1 MRIRIDFIS
10 NSKYAT
16 RNTYIMGKKLKEKEI
31 TVTIG
36 LDDTNMPEKIV
47 WNATDNEAPQECK
60 AMLLSLFD
68 KDHRDTYKI
77 DIWTKEMQVVEMDR
91 MMYQTLKALAD
102 TYFRATKNNK
112 LASQLKQFAEYF
124 GEETKS
130 VGQ

>member
-1 MRIRIDFIS
+1 M
-10 NSKYAT
+10 T
-16 RNTYIMGKKLKEKEI
+16 QKEI
-31 TVTIG
+31 TLKVT
-36 LDDTNMPEKIV
+36 LDNQNMPEKII
-47 WNATDNEAPQECK
+47 WDATDNPQSQECK

-102 TYFRATKNNK
+102 TYFKATKNSK
-112 LASQLKQFAEYF
+112 LASQMRQFAEFF

-130 VGQ
+130 VGKQ

>member
-1 MRIRIDFIS
+1 
-10 NSKYAT
+10 
-16 RNTYIMGKKLKEKEI
+16 MGKQLKEKEI
-31 TVTIG
+31 TIKIG
-36 LDDTNMPEKIV
+36 LDDTNMPEKIIR
-47 WNATDNEAPQECK
+47 NATDNEAPQECK
-60 AMLLSLFD
+60 AMLLALFD

-77 DIWTKEMQVVEMDR
+77 DLWTKEMQVVEMDR
-91 MMYQTLKALAD
+91 MMYQTLKSLAD

>member
-1 MRIRIDFIS
+1 M
-10 NSKYAT
+10 T
-16 RNTYIMGKKLKEKEI
+16 QKEI
-31 TVTIG
+31 SLKIS
-36 LDDTNMPEKIV
+36 LDEKNMPEKII
-47 WNATDNEAPQECK
+47 WDATDSNQTQECK

-102 TYFRATKNNK
+102 TYFNATKNNK
-112 LASQLKQFAEYF
+112 LASQMRQFAEYF

-130 VGQ
+130 VGE

>member
-1 MRIRIDFIS
+1 M
-10 NSKYAT
+10 T
-16 RNTYIMGKKLKEKEI
+16 QKEI
-31 TVTIG
+31 TVKIS
-36 LDDTNMPEKIV
+36 LDKQNMPEKIV
-47 WNATDNEAPQECK
+47 WDATDNARQQECK

-102 TYFRATKNNK
+102 TYFNATKNNK
-112 LASQLKQFAEYF
+112 LASQMRQFAEFF

-130 VGQ
+130 VGKQ